1 MLVCQALFAVVA
13 GFLVALASAQALADT
28 RPVQVE
34 SSNRRTFKPPDAGVD
49 EILGLLLVTVG
60 CAPVYLRGR
69 ALDSV
74 RSALAAQKH
83 WARHVEDALAPR
95 TLMRMHDRFI
105 RRNQKLPAWGKATL
119 KASLGWR
126 FRFEP
131 RPNLIK

>member
-1 MLVCQALFAVVA
+1 MWVV
-13 GFLVALASAQALADT
+13 
-28 RPVQVE
+28 
-34 SSNRRTFKPPDAGVD
+34 SSMKF
-49 EILGLLLVTVG
+49 LGLPVGAVGALLD
-60 CAPVYLRGR
+60 YLRGR

-74 RSALAAQKH
+74 RSALAAREH

-105 RRNQKLPAWGKATL
+105 RRNQELPAWGKATL

-131 RPNLIK
+131 RSNLIK